1 MSGDTSV
8 LLLQQR
14 SRSTE
19 QALPAVE
26 EFFRALALRVRARLV
41 NRTSSNIQVR
51 LASVEVRTLGEL
63 KEDPN
68 FKDTGVYGLIRF
80 GAPRAPAA
88 AALQRPLLTRIIGAM
103 LGDENGP
110 EDGEDSEQRPL
121 SQVEVRIAQRLFREL
136 TQDFGAVWPMR
147 PAPEI
152 VLDGSPGQARLIDQE
167 VASEEV
173 FQATLD
179 FGPASGAWGLL
190 SITVPTQVLRDMG
203 QRRGEAGGRSRD
215 RPDMGR
221 VMPVEVEVVA
231 EMARVAMR
239 VRDLKKLEIGD
250 LVPLGALDSALL
262 RVNGRA
268 ILAAEPGHAD
278 GQRSVRVLDRV
289 R

>member
-14 SRSTE
+14 SRTTE

-26 EFFRALALRVRARLV
+26 EFFRALSLRVRARLV
-41 NRTSSNIQVR
+41 NRSSSNIQVR
-51 LASVEVRTLGEL
+51 LSDVEIRTLAQV
-63 KEDPN
+63 KEAPD
-68 FKDTGVYGLIRF
+68 FKDSGVYGLLRF
-80 GAPRAPAA
+80 DAPRIPAA

-103 LGDENGP
+103 LGDEDGP
-110 EDGEDSEQRPL
+110 EDGEDGAQRPL

-136 TQDFGAVWPMR
+136 TQDLGAVWPHR
-147 PAPEI
+147 PAPSV
-152 VLDGSPGQARLIDQE
+152 VLDGTPGPARLIDTD

-173 FQATLD
+173 FQAVLE
-179 FGPASGAWGLL
+179 FGPPSGAWGRLCV
-190 SITVPTQVLRDMG
+190 TVPTQVLRDTG
-203 QRRGEAGGRSRD
+203 QRRADGNGRTRE

-239 VRDLKKLEIGD
+239 VRDLKKLDVGD

-262 RVNGRA
+262 RINGRA
-268 ILAAEPGHAD
+268 VLAAEPGHAD

>member
-41 NRTSSNIQVR
+41 NRSSSNIQVR
-51 LASVEVRTLGEL
+51 LASVEIRTLGQL
-63 KEDPN
+63 KEDTN
-68 FKDTGVYGLIRF
+68 FKDTGVYGLLRF
-80 GAPRAPAA
+80 DTPRIPAA

-103 LGDENGP
+103 LGDEDGP
-110 EDGEDSEQRPL
+110 EEGEDTEQRPL

-136 TQDFGAVWPMR
+136 TQDLGAVWPLR
-147 PAPEI
+147 PAPSIE
-152 VLDGSPGQARLIDQE
+152 LDGSPGQARLIDQD

-173 FQATLD
+173 FQAVLD

-190 SITVPTQVLRDMG
+190 CITVPTQVLRDSG
-203 QRRGEAGGRSRD
+203 QRRTDQSGRSRD

-239 VRDLKKLEIGD
+239 VRDLKKLEVGD

-262 RVNGRA
+262 RINGRA
-268 ILAAEPGHAD
+268 VLAAEPGHAD